1 MCFKWND
8 QIIGTTWDRAGQL
21 GESGEYRMG
30 RSVCGLFYVQSSEG
44 PPESIKDWSS
54 GLGEQVRLC
63 TDAYGIYGVL
73 QT

>member
-1 MCFKWND
+1 
-8 QIIGTTWDRAGQL
+8 
-21 GESGEYRMG
+21 MG

-54 GLGEQVRLC
+54 GLGEQVGLC